1 MRFFEELQYKARTL
15 LYEKD
20 RQRAIKKQKQTYKSS
35 DKGHNFKE
43 NSKVKDLMDSL
54 DEMDAYLEEKVDEWN
69 FKIKK

>member
-20 RQRAIKKQKQTYKSS
+20 RQRAIKKQKQMYKNP
-35 DKGHNFKE
+35 DKGHSFKE
-43 NSKVKDLMDSL
+43 NSKVKDLMDYL
-54 DEMDAYLEEKVDEWN
+54 EEMDAYLEEKVDEWN

>member
-20 RQRAIKKQKQTYKSS
+20 RQRAIKKQKQMYKNP
-35 DKGHNFKE
+35 DKGHSVKE

-54 DEMDAYLEEKVDEWN
+54 EEMDAYLEEKVDEWN

>member
-1 MRFFEELQYKARTL
+1 MRFFETIQYKARAF

-20 RQRAIKKQKQTYKSS
+20 RQRMYKKQKQGDKSL
-35 DKGHNFKE
+35 DTGHSFKD

-54 DEMDAYLEEKVDEWN
+54 DEMDAYLEEKIDEWN